1 MKDYQHILFPYAYNI
16 LGSAEDAKDAIQDV
30 LSNYVETPREGI
42 ENEKNYL
49 IKSVI
54 NHSINIRNRRKKVS
68 YGEVWLPEPVAT
80 EFADTNINLKD
91 IVSYSLLILLEQL
104 NPKERAV
111 FILKE
116 GFGYS
121 HQEISEVLSGTVEL
135 SRKLLSRAKSKLS
148 QSKHPVKLH
157 REPVPSEILEK
168 YVNTIRGGDTERLE
182 DLLAEDITFYA
193 DGGGKVN
200 VVKKIC
206 TGIHDVAD
214 LLLYVYNKFEA
225 GARIVAVTVN
235 HQPAMLFYVNGKL
248 ISCQVLGISPVTG
261 EIYQIST
268 VVDPDKLKNIEE
280 ETKGKGRE
288 I

>member
-1 MKDYQHILFPYAYNI
+1 VKDYQHILFPYAYNI

-30 LSNYVETPREGI
+30 LSNYVATPREGV

-54 NHSINIRNRRKKVS
+54 NHSINLRNRRKKVS

-80 EFADTNINLKD
+80 EMADTNINLKD

-206 TGIHDVAD
+206 TGIHEVAD
-214 LLLYVYNKFEA
+214 LLLYVYNKFESDSTIIA
-225 GARIVAVTVN
+225 TTVN
-235 HQPAMLFYVNGKL
+235 HQPALLFYVNGKL
-248 ISCQVLGISPVTG
+248 LSCQVLGISPLTG

-280 ETKGKGRE
+280 RTKQ